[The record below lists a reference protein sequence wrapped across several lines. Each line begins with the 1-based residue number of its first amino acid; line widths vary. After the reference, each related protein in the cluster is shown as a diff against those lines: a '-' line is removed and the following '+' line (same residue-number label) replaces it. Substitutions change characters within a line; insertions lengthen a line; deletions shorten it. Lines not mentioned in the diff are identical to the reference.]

1 MIDSEDIWREV
12 MEGKKPTKGKLLNEQ
27 FDYDLSGESDY
38 SSGKY
43 VVDRDFSDWE
53 SDWADESIN
62 AEDGVDKEL
71 YEDYERDV
79 QQGGNDR
86 DIQWL
91 RAILARLRKLKEKG
105 EEDGID
111 EKILEVEQTL

>member
-1 MIDSEDIWREV
+1 M
-12 MEGKKPTKGKLLNEQ
+12 
-27 FDYDLSGESDY
+27 SGESDY
-38 SSGKY
+38 SSDNY
-43 VVDRDFSDWE
+43 EVDRDSSDWE

-79 QQGGNDR
+79 LQGGNDR

-91 RAILARLRKLKEKG
+91 RAILARLRELKEKG